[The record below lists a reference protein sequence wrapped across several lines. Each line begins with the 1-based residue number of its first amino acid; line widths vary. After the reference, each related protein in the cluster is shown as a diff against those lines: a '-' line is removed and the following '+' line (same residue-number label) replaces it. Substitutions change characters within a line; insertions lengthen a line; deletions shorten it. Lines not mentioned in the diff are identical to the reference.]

1 MSKNLET
8 KIGKVRAFL
17 EEGNTI
23 TSWDA
28 IKMFGYTR
36 LAAGK
41 KYLED
46 NYGLSIASK
55 MVYEDDGVKYAKYW
69 LTISDDSLREIKD
82 YLLRGNKITESR
94 SKDVFGIDNFAILL
108 NCLREDG
115 IELRSKMVRPL
126 CGKPYIEY
134 YL

>member
-1 MSKNLET
+1 MSKNLDT
-8 KIGKVRAFL
+8 KIGKVRAYL
-17 EEGNTI
+17 EDGNTI
-23 TSWDA
+23 TRWQC
-28 IKMFGYTR
+28 IEMFKYTR
-36 LAAGK
+36 LADAI
-41 KYLED
+41 YRLIND
-46 NYGLSIASK
+46 YGLPIESK
-55 MVYEDDGVKYAKYW
+55 MFYEDDGVRYAKYW

-126 CGKPYIEY
+126 CGKPYIDY